1 MLITRTSPWSG
12 ITHSLDLDVTEEQMV
27 AHHKGLSIQKA
38 FPNLTDSE
46 REFYMTGITAKEWD
60 ETFNQSYEEYPS
72 DNPLKEQYNESN
84 KNL

>member
-12 ITHSLDLDVTEEQMV
+12 ITNSLDLDVTEEQMV

-60 ETFNQSYEEYPS
+60 ETINHMRSI
-72 DNPLKEQYNESN
+72 LVITSN
-84 KNL
+84 KETSND